1 MPRALAFGRVNH
13 TRDDTQD
20 DLPQEIG
27 TMIKLTQ
34 TAAAAV
40 KRLLEREEKQG
51 WGLRVGV
58 SGGGCAGL
66 NYSLALEESAKEEDF
81 VTESEG
87 VTLFV
92 DPKSLLYLS
101 GVEVDHVES
110 MMGSGFKFSN
120 PNATKSCGCGTSF
133 SV

>member
-1 MPRALAFGRVNH
+1 
-13 TRDDTQD
+13 
-20 DLPQEIG
+20 
-27 TMIKLTQ
+27 MIKLTQ

-40 KRLLEREEKQG
+40 KRLLEKEEKQG

-58 SGGGCAGL
+58 TGGGCAGL
-66 NYSLALEESAKEEDF
+66 NYSLALEESAKEGDC

-92 DPKSLLYLS
+92 DPKSLLYLT

-120 PNATKSCGCGTSF
+120 PNASKSCGCGTSF